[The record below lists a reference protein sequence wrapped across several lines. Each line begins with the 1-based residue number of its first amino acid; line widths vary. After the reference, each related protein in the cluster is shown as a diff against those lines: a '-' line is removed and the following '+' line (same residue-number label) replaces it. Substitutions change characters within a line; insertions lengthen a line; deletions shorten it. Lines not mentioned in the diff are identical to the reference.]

1 MKSGA
6 GQVERDRWSRRERLF
21 GSAVAL
27 SEDGTIV
34 AVGALTGSSGARL
47 RESLSS
53 NGAIWDQVGQT
64 LEGRQLGDNLGNRF
78 RYRLMVKRFAIQTY
92 QADAASG
99 AGYVQV
105 YQLAGTTWTQV
116 GADIVGLRMAR
127 LFGAEFRDYRSQLQ
141 R

>member
-1 MKSGA
+1 VPGYVRVFR
-6 GQVERDRWSRRERLF
+6 Q
-21 GSAVAL
+21 
-27 SEDGTIV
+27 
-34 AVGALTGSSGARL
+34 
-47 RESLSS
+47 

-105 YQLAGTTWTQV
+105 SNSLGQLGQV

-127 LFGAEFRDYRSQLQ
+127 LFGADIS
-141 R
+141 